1 MFKEILLYAHN
12 NDCSDIHL
20 VVDKQPTVRKVGEL
34 IRLDLPKMQEAE
46 VYDLICK
53 LLSPQQLILFKNG
66 NDIDT
71 AYSDDLNNRYRLN
84 IYRQNEKYAIAMRLL
99 KNEIPT
105 IDKLE
110 LPEMFKSLAVLP
122 RGLILV
128 TGPTGSGKST
138 TLAAMIN
145 HVNRNKAKHILTLED
160 PIEYLHP
167 SEKSMVNQREIGRD
181 VLSFQAALKSAMRED
196 PDVIL
201 VGEMR
206 DHETISLTLTA
217 AETGHLVFSTLH
229 TTGAANTIDRI
240 IDVFPPHQQAQ
251 IRTQLSGV
259 LKAVISQALVPNYTN
274 QKRLAVFEIMLMT
287 DAIANLIRENKVFQI
302 ETVIQTSA
310 RIGMQTLDSHLVRLI
325 KDQMITRET
334 AYEYCKNQDNV
345 NKLLTMSN
353 Y

>member
-20 VVDKQPTVRKVGEL
+20 VVGKQPTVRKVGEL
-34 IRLDLPKMQEAE
+34 IRLDLPKMQESE
-46 VYDLICK
+46 VYDLIVN
-53 LLSPQQLILFKNG
+53 LLSPQQLILFNNG

-71 AYSDDLNNRYRLN
+71 AYSDELNNRYRLN
-84 IYRQNEKYAIAMRLL
+84 IYRQNERYAIAMRLL

-110 LPEMFKSLAVLP
+110 LPEMFKNLAVLP

-145 HVNRNKAKHILTLED
+145 HVNQNKAKHILTLED

-181 VLSFQAALKSAMRED
+181 VQSFQAALKSAMRED

-206 DHETISLTLTA
+206 DHETISLALTA

-259 LKAVISQALVPNYTN
+259 LKAVISQALVPDFTN
-274 QKRLAVFEIMLMT
+274 HKRLAAFEIMLMT

-334 AYEYCKNQDNV
+334 AYEYCKNQDNI

>member
-12 NDCSDIHL
+12 NDCSDIHF

-53 LLSPQQLILFKNG
+53 LLSPQQLILFNNG

-206 DHETISLTLTA
+206 DHETISLALTA

-259 LKAVISQALVPNYTN
+259 LKAVISQALVPDYTN

-334 AYEYCKNQDNV
+334 AYEYCKNQDNI